1 MENEGR
7 SSVRLFGE
15 VLASGSKCYRGVV
28 AVSTPAVAGEIFLDR
43 RTAATAALTFVLLA
57 GCAELVSRGLSSSG
71 ALYGRISLSG
81 VLTSLPELE
90 DRIGW
95 GLRGQSPPVLLL
107 GDSVLGASAMVER
120 GQPGARRSTLPSAL
134 AGRRALVRSR
144 VVSLAADG
152 LVPGDLEA
160 ISYVLERTAGRSGRP
175 ARVVLVVNVRMLAS
189 ELDHEGQRVSR
200 DFLLPALPPGS
211 RAELV
216 PAAAP
221 QGEAIGTRLYG
232 GAASASALFRLSQQ
246 LRALWYYPTP
256 ADARQR
262 LVEAIFGKPPV
273 GDVEEAALRM
283 RVEGFYQELW
293 REDAPAARALR
304 RLVPALRR
312 VDPRL
317 LVVFSPQ
324 NPSYLAKGGP
334 ELPAANADLL
344 RTIVGQGASGSFVDL
359 SAAFGEE
366 LFLDHCHMT
375 AEGNLRL
382 AEEIDRLLGSHA

>member
-1 MENEGR
+1 
-7 SSVRLFGE
+7 
-15 VLASGSKCYRGVV
+15 V
-28 AVSTPAVAGEIFLDR
+28 AVSTPARAGEKVLDR
-43 RTAATAALTFVLLA
+43 RVAATAAVTFLLLLA
-57 GCAELVSRGLSSSG
+57 FAELVSRGLSSAG
-71 ALYGRISLSG
+71 ALYGQISLSG
-81 VLTSLPELE
+81 VITSLPELE
-90 DRIGW
+90 DRVRW

-107 GDSVLGASAMVER
+107 GDSVLGASAMCER

-134 AGRRALVRSR
+134 ADRRAPVRSR

-160 ISYVLERTAGRSGRP
+160 ISYVLERTVSRLARP

-189 ELDHEGQRVSR
+189 ELDREGQRVSR
-200 DFLLPALPPGS
+200 EFLLPALPPAS

-216 PAAAP
+216 PAAP
-221 QGEAIGTRLYG
+221 RGEAIGTRLYG

-246 LRALWYYPTP
+246 LRTLWYYPTP

-262 LVEAIFGKPPV
+262 LVEAVFGKPPA

-304 RLVPALRR
+304 RLIPALRHA
-312 VDPRL
+312 DPRL

-324 NPSYLAKGGP
+324 NPSYLEKGGP
-334 ELPAANADLL
+334 EVATANANLL
-344 RTIVGQGASGSFVDL
+344 RTIVGKGDTVSFVDL
-359 SAAFGEE
+359 SAAFGEK
-366 LFLDHCHMT
+366 LFLDHCHLT

-382 AEEIDRLLGSHA
+382 AEEIDRRLGSHA

>member
-1 MENEGR
+1 
-7 SSVRLFGE
+7 
-15 VLASGSKCYRGVV
+15 V
-28 AVSTPAVAGEIFLDR
+28 ADTTPAVAGQIFLDR
-43 RTAATAALTFVLLA
+43 RTAATAALTFMLLA
-57 GCAELVSRGLSSSG
+57 GCAELVSRGLSSSR

-81 VLTSLPELE
+81 VLTSLPGLE
-90 DRIGW
+90 DGVRW

-107 GDSVLGASAMVER
+107 GDSVLGASAMFER
-120 GQPGARRSTLPSAL
+120 GRPDARRSTVPAAL
-134 AGRRALVRSR
+134 AGRRASMRSR

-160 ISYVLERTAGRSGRP
+160 IAYVLDQTVSRSARP

-189 ELDHEGQRVSR
+189 ELDRDGQRVSR
-200 DFLLPALPPGS
+200 DFLLPALPPSS

-216 PAAAP
+216 PAATSR
-221 QGEAIGTRLYG
+221 GEAIGTRLYG
-232 GAASASALFRLSQQ
+232 AAASASVLFRLSQQ

-262 LVEAIFGKPPV
+262 LVEVVFGKPPT

-293 REDAPAARALR
+293 REDAPAVRALR
-304 RLVPALRR
+304 RLIPALRHA
-312 VDPRL
+312 DPRL

-324 NPSYLAKGGP
+324 NPSYMARGGP
-334 ELPAANADLL
+334 ELEAANANLL
-344 RTIVGQGASGSFVDL
+344 RTIVGPGASGSFVDL
-359 SAAFGEE
+359 SSAFGEA
-366 LFLDHCHMT
+366 LFLDHCHLT

-382 AEEIDRLLGSHA
+382 AEEIDRRLGSQA